1 MLPIR
6 GGGVGTII
14 SCSIVLT
21 YGKKFITTSL
31 LLIHMIGSLY
41 LYPPLSLPPPFH
53 QEILLLLSS
62 PLIMENSSPQP
73 PTPTHPPPVKPAL
86 KHPTKNNDLTS
97 VTNSGKE
104 KHLTWDEHAIEEHDV
119 LRGTRMKA
127 SRYNGII

>member
-1 MLPIR
+1 
-6 GGGVGTII
+6 
-14 SCSIVLT
+14 
-21 YGKKFITTSL
+21 
-31 LLIHMIGSLY
+31 
-41 LYPPLSLPPPFH
+41 
-53 QEILLLLSS
+53 
-62 PLIMENSSPQP
+62 MENSSPQP

-86 KHPTKNNDLTS
+86 KHPTKNDLTS